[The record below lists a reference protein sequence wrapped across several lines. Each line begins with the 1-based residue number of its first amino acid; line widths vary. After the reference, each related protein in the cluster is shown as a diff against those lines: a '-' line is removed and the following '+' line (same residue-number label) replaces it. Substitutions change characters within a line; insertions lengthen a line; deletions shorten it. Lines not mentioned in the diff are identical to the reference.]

1 MGWLF
6 FVSAIKERFLKIPH
20 CPQGISEESWKLVKE
35 WFTDEDSWD
44 SNVVNVIL
52 NENIKKEHKKH
63 KKEIEKIFHV
73 PKDLPT
79 LIKAYRKYRNICAH
93 GKDYN
98 ISYSHVEALWGFIID
113 ALSKI
118 AIAGEIE
125 VFVNRLADI
134 FEKFGSDN
142 DKLIATSLYQ
152 ALQLISVESFS
163 KFLDM
168 LNNELKNK
176 NMPEMTRYE
185 VTAKLYE
192 ILQNF
197 SKRSPEYRKY
207 SEELIKYILQK
218 DDIDIQVFAGL
229 YPESLR
235 DILTQRPI
243 YAEEIIGLIENT
255 LREEEKDIP
264 PYLLPQFLELLLMGP
279 SYLSSDSLDKCR
291 KLVKRIPYKLTD
303 WSILEAY
310 ELLSRKP
317 ELVKILEEYGFF
329 ETFKRV
335 LLDKV
340 IVPKGH
346 SFTIANERSL
356 LPAIYIEYKG
366 LDEDLVERISIVFS
380 DKDEHYPY
388 DVRDALEAYFNKNPE
403 KWNEFKNIFQK
414 LKESGKLR
422 VSLNEIY
429 INPEKETE

>member
-20 CPQGISEESWKLVKE
+20 CPQGISKESWELVKE
-35 WFTDEDSWD
+35 WFTDENLWD
-44 SNVVNVIL
+44 SHVVNVIL
-52 NENIKKEHKKH
+52 RENIRKEHKKH
-63 KKEIEKIFHV
+63 KKEIEKIFNV
-73 PKDLPT
+73 PSDLPT

-98 ISYSHVEALWGFIID
+98 ISYSHVEALWGFVLD

-118 AIAGEIE
+118 TIAGETE
-125 VFVNRLADI
+125 VFVNRLIDI
-134 FEKFGSDN
+134 FDKFGIDN

-152 ALQLISVESFS
+152 ALQAIPVESFS
-163 KFLDM
+163 RFLEM

-176 NMPEMTRYE
+176 NMPKMARHR
-185 VTAKLYE
+185 VIAKLYE
-192 ILQNF
+192 ILQKF
-197 SKRSPEYRKY
+197 SRESPEYRKY
-207 SEELIKYILQK
+207 NEELVKYVIQD

-243 YAEEIIGLIENT
+243 YVEEFLGLLENA
-255 LREEEKDIP
+255 LKEKEEVP
-264 PYLLPQFLELLLMGP
+264 PYVLPQFLELLLMGP
-279 SYLSSDSLDKCR
+279 AYLPKDSLDKCI
-291 KLVKRIPYKLTD
+291 KLIKRIPYTLTD
-303 WSILEAY
+303 WNILEVY

-317 ELVKILEEYGFF
+317 ELIKMLEEYEFF

-346 SFTIANERSL
+346 SFNIANERSL

-366 LDEDLVERISIVFS
+366 LDEDIVEKISIVFS
-380 DKDEHYPY
+380 DKDGHYPY
-388 DVRDALEAYFNKNPE
+388 DVGDALKSYFKKNPE
-403 KWNEFKNIFQK
+403 KWDEFKRIFQK
-414 LKESGKLR
+414 LKESGKLS
-422 VSLNEIY
+422 VSLGELY
-429 INPEKETE
+429 INPEKEEN